1 MTAVLDCLETPVTI
15 ITAAHG
21 GQSNGMTA
29 AWVTQ
34 VSFSP
39 TLLVVSI
46 APERFTH
53 NLIVCAKAFAVN
65 VLRQGQESIAK
76 DLGTRSGQGG
86 DKLAA
91 YKLRSSSTG
100 SPLLLDAGAFYDCRL
115 VKETTAGD
123 HTLFIG
129 EVVDAG
135 ILQGGPFLPF
145 KTKEYF

>member
-1 MTAVLDCLETPVTI
+1 MTTLLDWLETPVTI

-21 GQSNGMTA
+21 GRTNGMTA

-53 NLIVCAKAFAVN
+53 GLIVDARSFAVN

-76 DLGTRSGQGG
+76 DLGTRSGQNGE
-86 DKLAA
+86 KLSA
-91 YKLRSSSTG
+91 YKLRTSKTG
-100 SPLLLDAGAFYDCRL
+100 SPLLLDAGAYYDCRL
-115 VKETTAGD
+115 VKETAAGD

-129 EVVDAG
+129 EVVDSG
-135 ILQGGPFLPF
+135 LLQGGPFLPF